1 MLSKLNHLFNML
13 FYLFSNGTMK
23 NHPLLKKI
31 LPYPNQEKIRSFLGS
46 VIIYC
51 IGYVILFS
59 PLFKFELNELEKYF
73 WAVFTID
80 VLFTYAYL
88 YQNTEQEQQL
98 NYINNTQIEQKL
110 NSILKKNNESNTHKK
125 SVQFE
130 RAREEET
137 EFDTGDSEFDLSEFE
152 KTL

>member
-1 MLSKLNHLFNML
+1 ML

-23 NHPLLKKI
+23 NHPLLKKV
-31 LPYPNQEKIRSFLGS
+31 LPHPNQEKIRSFLGS

-51 IGYVILFS
+51 VGYVILFS

-88 YQNTEQEQQL
+88 YQNTEQQQQQV
-98 NYINNTQIEQKL
+98 NYINDTQIEQKL
-110 NSILKKNNESNTHKK
+110 NSILKKITHQIIAKK
-125 SVQFE
+125 TYNLKELVKKKLNLIRRF
-130 RAREEET
+130 
-137 EFDTGDSEFDLSEFE
+137 
-152 KTL
+152 

>member
-1 MLSKLNHLFNML
+1 ML

-31 LPYPNQEKIRSFLGS
+31 LPHPSQEKIRSFLGS
-46 VIIYC
+46 IIIYC

-73 WAVFTID
+73 WAMFTID

-88 YQNTEQEQQL
+88 YQNTEQRENQ
-98 NYINNTQIEQKL
+98 INDIEIEQKL
-110 NSILKKNNESNTHKK
+110 NSILKKNVTQQTNKK
-125 SVQFE
+125 NVQFE
-130 RAREEET
+130 RVRDEET
-137 EFDTGDSEFDLSEFE
+137 EFDTGDSEFDLTEFE
-152 KTL
+152 KSL

>member
-1 MLSKLNHLFNML
+1 ML

-31 LPYPNQEKIRSFLGS
+31 LPNPNQEKIRSFLGS
-46 VIIYC
+46 IIIYC
-51 IGYVILFS
+51 VGYVILFS

-73 WAVFTID
+73 WAIFTID

-88 YQNTEQEQQL
+88 YQNTHENSESL
-98 NYINNTQIEQKL
+98 TINDTQIEKKL
-110 NSILKKNNESNTHKK
+110 NSILRKHTNENRQRKQVKFEK
-125 SVQFE
+125 SHD
-130 RAREEET
+130 EET
-137 EFDTGDSEFDLSEFE
+137 EIETGDSDFDLTEFE

>member
-1 MLSKLNHLFNML
+1 ML

-23 NHPLLKKI
+23 NHPLLKKV
-31 LPYPNQEKIRSFLGS
+31 LPHPNQEKIRSFLGS

-88 YQNTEQEQQL
+88 YQNTEQQQQQ
-98 NYINNTQIEQKL
+98 NNINNTEIEQKL
-110 NSILKKNNESNTHKK
+110 DSILKKNNEPNTRKK
-125 SVQFE
+125 SVKFE
-130 RAREEET
+130 RAHEEET
-137 EFDTGDSEFDLSEFE
+137 EFDTGDSEFDLTEFE
-152 KTL
+152 RTL

>member
-1 MLSKLNHLFNML
+1 ML

-23 NHPLLKKI
+23 NHPLLKKV
-31 LPYPNQEKIRSFLGS
+31 LPHPNQEKIRSFLGS

-51 IGYVILFS
+51 VGYVILFS

-88 YQNTEQEQQL
+88 YQNTEQQQQQV
-98 NYINNTQIEQKL
+98 NYINDTQIEQKL
-110 NSILKKNNESNTHKK
+110 NSILKKNNTSNNRKK
-125 SVQFE
+125 TYNLKELVKKKLNLIQEILNLILPNLKEHFN
-130 RAREEET
+130 
-137 EFDTGDSEFDLSEFE
+137 
-152 KTL
+152 

>member
-1 MLSKLNHLFNML
+1 ML

-31 LPYPNQEKIRSFLGS
+31 LPHPNQEKIRSFLGS
-46 VIIYC
+46 IIIYC
-51 IGYVILFS
+51 VGYVILFS

-73 WAVFTID
+73 WAIFTID

-88 YQNTEQEQQL
+88 YQNTNETQETSL
-98 NYINNTQIEQKL
+98 INDSQIEQKL
-110 NSILKKNNESNTHKK
+110 NSILRKNTDENRQKKHVK
-125 SVQFE
+125 FE
-130 RAREEET
+130 RSRDEET
-137 EFDTGDSEFDLSEFE
+137 EIDTGDSEFDLTEFE